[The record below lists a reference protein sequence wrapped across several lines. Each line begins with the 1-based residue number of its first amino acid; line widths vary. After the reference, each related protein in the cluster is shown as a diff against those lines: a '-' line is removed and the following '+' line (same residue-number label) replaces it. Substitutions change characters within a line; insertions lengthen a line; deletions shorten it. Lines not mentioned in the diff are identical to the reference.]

1 MLASGLGV
9 GVNHGELRKVDHVRG
24 DVHKGAKDDGPCSS
38 FVEGDVLIE
47 GNVVVQRGATQERD
61 EIAADGQKNKYNV
74 DMEDE
79 SSGTSYG

>member
-1 MLASGLGV
+1 MLACGLGV
-9 GVNHGELRKVDHVRG
+9 GVNHGEFGKVDHVGG
-24 DVHKGAKDDGPCSS
+24 DVHNGAKDDGPCSS
-38 FVEGDVLIE
+38 FVEGDVFIE

-79 SSGTSYG
+79 GSGTGDG

>member
-9 GVNHGELRKVDHVRG
+9 GVNHGEFCKVDHVGG

-47 GNVVVQRGATQERD
+47 GNVVVQRGTTQERD

-79 SSGTSYG
+79 GSGTGDG